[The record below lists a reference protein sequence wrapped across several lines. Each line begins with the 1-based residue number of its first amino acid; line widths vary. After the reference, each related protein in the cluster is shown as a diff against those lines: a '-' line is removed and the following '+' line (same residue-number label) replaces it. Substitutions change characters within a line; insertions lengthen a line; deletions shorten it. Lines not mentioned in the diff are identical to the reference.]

1 MTNSNLPEGS
11 AGQKPALPTRVF
23 ITGASGFIG
32 RKLYDRYQALGCE
45 VRGMDLQGDEARGII
60 AGDLTRPEGWKE
72 HAAGCDLFIN
82 TASLVSL
89 AGEWEAYKAVSLA
102 GVRNSLDVAI
112 AGGAKR
118 FVHYS
123 SIAAMGWDYEPG
135 ADETAP
141 VAIGDVYRYGVAK
154 GASEHTVLAAHAA
167 GEIDCTIIRPG
178 DVYGPGSRPWLLEP
192 LKLARSGKL
201 ILPNRGQGIFT
212 PVYIDDLVDGTL
224 LAAGLDSGSGRIFI
238 LWGDEEITCRDFF
251 ANHWR
256 WAGNKGRPPSLPL
269 AVALKLT
276 EGIWWVNRKL
286 KRQDETT
293 PDIML
298 MFARKGGYS
307 IENARKHLGW
317 EPRVKLEEGLRR
329 SEEWLKDIGEIQLS
343 IQSTNRFQNKEESR
357 NARSSR

>member
-1 MTNSNLPEGS
+1 MSTSTPPQGRN
-11 AGQKPALPTRVF
+11 GQTPALPKTVF

-32 RKLYDRYQALGCE
+32 RKLFDRYQALGCE
-45 VRGMDLQGDEARGII
+45 VRGMDLVADESRNVI
-60 AGDLTRPEGWKE
+60 AGDLTKPEVWKD
-72 HAAGCDLFIN
+72 HAKGCDLFLNI
-82 TASLVSL
+82 ASLVSL
-89 AGEWEAYKAVSLA
+89 AGDWQAYKDVSLA

-141 VAIGDVYRYGVAK
+141 VAIGEEYRYGVAK

-192 LKLARSGKL
+192 LKMARAGQL
-201 ILPNRGQGIFT
+201 ILPNGGEGIFT
-212 PVYIDDLVDGTL
+212 PVYIDDLVDGTV
-224 LAAGLDSGSGRIFI
+224 LAAGLESGSGRIFI
-238 LWGDEEITCRDFF
+238 LWGNEEVTCREFF

-256 WAGNKGRPPSLPL
+256 WAGNKGNPPSMPL
-269 AVALKLT
+269 SVAIKLT
-276 EGIWWVNRKL
+276 DGIWWVNRKL
-286 KRQDETT
+286 NRPNETT
-293 PDIML
+293 SDVMR

-307 IENARKHLGW
+307 IENARKRLGW
-317 EPRVKLEEGLRR
+317 DPKVTLKEGLEH
-329 SEEWLKDIGEIQLS
+329 SEKWLADIGAI
-343 IQSTNRFQNKEESR
+343 
-357 NARSSR
+357 

>member
-1 MTNSNLPEGS
+1 MSTSTPPQGRN
-11 AGQKPALPTRVF
+11 GQTPALPKTVF

-32 RKLYDRYQALGCE
+32 RKLFDRYQALGCE
-45 VRGMDLQGDEARGII
+45 VRGMDLVADESRNVI
-60 AGDLTRPEGWKE
+60 AGDLTKPEVWKD
-72 HAAGCDLFIN
+72 HAKGCDLFLNI
-82 TASLVSL
+82 ASLVSL
-89 AGEWEAYKAVSLA
+89 AGDWQAYKDVSLA

-141 VAIGDVYRYGVAK
+141 VAIGEEYRYGVAK

-192 LKLARSGKL
+192 LKMARAGQL
-201 ILPNRGQGIFT
+201 ILPNGGEGIFT
-212 PVYIDDLVDGTL
+212 PVYIDDLVDGTV
-224 LAAGLDSGSGRIFI
+224 LAAGLESGSGRIFI
-238 LWGDEEITCRDFF
+238 LWGNEEVTCREFF

-256 WAGNKGRPPSLPL
+256 WAGNKGNPPSMPL
-269 AVALKLT
+269 SVAIKLT
-276 EGIWWVNRKL
+276 DGIWWVNRKL
-286 KRQDETT
+286 NRPNETAS
-293 PDIML
+293 DVMR

-307 IENARKHLGW
+307 IENARKRLGW
-317 EPRVKLEEGLRR
+317 DPKVTLKEGLEH
-329 SEEWLKDIGEIQLS
+329 SEKWLADIGAI
-343 IQSTNRFQNKEESR
+343 
-357 NARSSR
+357 

>member
-1 MTNSNLPEGS
+1 MIDSTIPMGTG
-11 AGQKPALPTRVF
+11 GQKPSLPDRVF

-32 RKLYDRYQALGCE
+32 RKLYERYQALGCD
-45 VRGMDLQGDEARGII
+45 VCGMDIHPDESRNVI
-60 AGDLTRPEGWKE
+60 AGDLTKPSVWKE

-89 AGEWEAYKAVSLA
+89 AGEWSAYKAVSLA
-102 GVRNSLDVAI
+102 GVRHALDVAI
-112 AGGAKR
+112 AAGAKR

-135 ADETAP
+135 ADERSP
-141 VAIGDVYRYGVAK
+141 VAIGEDYRYGVAK

-212 PVYIDDLVDGTL
+212 PVYIDDLVDGTI
-224 LAAGLDSGSGRIFI
+224 LAAGLESGSGRIFI
-238 LWGDEEITCRDFF
+238 LWGNEEISCRDFF
-251 ANHWR
+251 SNHWR
-256 WAGNKGRPPSLPL
+256 WAANKGRPPSLPL
-269 AVALKLT
+269 AAALKLT
-276 EGIWWVNRKL
+276 RGIWWMNRAM
-286 KRQDETT
+286 KRADETT

-317 EPRVKLEEGLRR
+317 EPKVKLEDGLKN
-329 SEEWLKDIGEIQLS
+329 SEEWLREIGEIQ
-343 IQSTNRFQNKEESR
+343 
-357 NARSSR
+357 